1 MNLWRDIKRE
11 FLKITKRLKFAAFR
25 LIIPPAAGRVLLK
38 QKYKFSV

>member
-25 LIIPPAAGRVLLK
+25 LIIPPRCGEGIIKAK
-38 QKYKFSV
+38 I